1 MRKKAEYILT
11 GAAAISSFLFLAGCG
26 GTSNTAAQTVSAMQN
41 TWYLAE
47 QVTGTVTQTT
57 DYSPVVTDLEEEE
70 TRTLDLK
77 AEGSQATD
85 RYEYK
90 GTVKTKKSDKDA
102 VKQDVDGMLDTSNGK
117 SAFYYKEGD
126 KWQQTAA
133 VKKEVTPYL
142 PLLEAMADGK
152 VKYTSEE
159 DATGHVSNGTV
170 QKMTVTLDGDSL
182 SYLDDWTLQFATGI
196 TQQMTVDT
204 DNGEATVTFYSDPS
218 TGKLVQTDLDGKNL
232 FRTEMSLYG
241 TKIYTE
247 TSDVQ
252 LSMTYDQKKY
262 NETGDISVPKD
273 KASEIST
280 SDYNRQRFL
289 LLHQSESD
297 GNSPKDVSKSTWE
310 DLSFELEGTNYA
322 LPMPYLDVAEKWL
335 FRDKDCY
342 AGMKLKDGEYVS
354 TELVPVGISGIK
366 MEAVIGN
373 QSGKIQDITEC
384 DILQVSL
391 TNTKS
396 VKKAPQVSFAKGLTF
411 GIPEGNLEN
420 LWGVPADG
428 GKKESSAYQM
438 TQYLYEDQ
446 NRYAAVTVD
455 ASDGVKKVELGILTN
470 QMGIAGT
477 GSSTDDKETDAEAKK
492 GSTDADTT
500 STSSDDAQDV
510 ETSASASEGVT
521 TSDIAEG

>member
-1 MRKKAEYILT
+1 MRKQAEHILV
-11 GAAAISSFLFLAGCG
+11 GAAAISSLLFLAGCG
-26 GTSNTAAQTVSAMQN
+26 GESNTAAQTVSAMQN

-70 TRTLDLK
+70 TRTLNLT

-102 VKQDVDGMLDTSNGK
+102 VKQDVDGVLDTANGK
-117 SAFYYKEGD
+117 SALYYKED
-126 KWQQTAA
+126 NKWQQTTAIR
-133 VKKEVTPYL
+133 KEVTPYL

-159 DATGHVSNGTV
+159 DSTGHVSDGTV
-170 QKMTVTLDGDSL
+170 QKMTVTLDGESL
-182 SYLDDWTLQFATGI
+182 SYLNDWTLQLATGI
-196 TQQMTVDT
+196 TQQMVVDT

-218 TGKLVQTDLDGKNL
+218 TGRLVQTDLAGKNL

-247 TSDVQ
+247 TSDVE
-252 LSMTYDQKKY
+252 LSMTYDAKKY
-262 NETGDISVPKD
+262 NETGDVSVPKGR
-273 KASEIST
+273 ASEVST

-289 LLHQSESD
+289 LLQQSESD

-310 DLSFELEGTNYA
+310 DLSFELDGTTYA

-366 MEAVIGN
+366 MEAVIAN

-391 TNTKS
+391 TNTGNE
-396 VKKAPQVSFAKGLTF
+396 KKTPQVTFAKGLTF

-455 ASDGVKKVELGILTN
+455 ASDGVKKVELGVLTEE
-470 QMGIAGT
+470 MGVAGT
-477 GSSTDDKETDAEAKK
+477 GGSTDNKETDAEVKENSADA
-492 GSTDADTT
+492 GTTD
-500 STSSDDAQDV
+500 TSSESTQNT
-510 ETSASASEGVT
+510 EASTGSSEGVT
-521 TSDIAEG
+521 ANSTAED